1 MQTKFFNFGNEE
13 TFHFFKWIS
22 ESGRADQFIEGAFT
36 NAQADEWLKLGAGV
50 AEALRDAL
58 AGELQEVI
66 ADELSGVDEA
76 NPQNLSELLLIIAA
90 ERIDCGRAAEALLIR
105 ASKWNPDKQLPEF
118 Q

>member
-76 NPQNLSELLLIIAA
+76 NPQNLSELLLVVAA
-90 ERIDCGRAAEALLIR
+90 ERIDCGRVAEALLIR
-105 ASKWNPDKQLPEF
+105 AGKWPRRDISSG
-118 Q
+118 